1 MTTVSIFLH
10 DPATLRVSFGYNA
23 ALVDAVKTVEGATF
37 DKPSRTWRVP
47 LRKLDKLLAVV
58 GDVAAVAPEVF
69 LAASPVLP
77 VEHFANTCA
86 MGHVVLTVVGDRVQ
100 GSGGAWTPLLQ
111 SEIDK
116 RAAALRWLLASGWQP
131 YSPEPVPAPPEQR
144 PVEELTYVT
153 AVDVLIATHESTWR
167 KREDQ
172 KEGAKAD
179 AKRRR
184 FQRTLGQ
191 MGLYGEDA

>member
-1 MTTVSIFLH
+1 VNTVTVFLA
-10 DPATLRVSFGYNA
+10 DPNTLRVSFGYDA
-23 ALVDAVKTVEGATF
+23 ALVDAIKTIEGATF
-37 DKPSRTWRVP
+37 DRPSKTWRLP

-86 MGHVVLTVVGDRVQ
+86 MGHVVLTVVGDKVQ
-100 GSGGAWTPLLQ
+100 GSGGAWTPVLQ
-111 SEIDK
+111 AEIDK
-116 RAAALRWLLASGWQP
+116 RASQLRRLLASGWQP
-131 YSPEPVPAPPEQR
+131 YTPDPVLAPPEPR
-144 PVEELTYVT
+144 PVEELTHVT
-153 AVDVLIATHESTWR
+153 AVDVLIATHEGNWR

-172 KEGAKAD
+172 KEGARAD